1 MKENNTIHYLI
12 NLLQANQRFSTKSKL
27 KKSGYWS
34 DLSSIQAKIWGNIGQ
49 VKDLI
54 DMVLDTFIKR
64 SVTGGLGSAQAEI
77 MAETLVSLSASNVA
91 LVAKKVIWR
100 LCRVIDKTCISP
112 TTTLEQHINWDDI
125 ANLARYLLMLSFNN
139 SLDVVKHLPYLFH
152 IVTLLVCTGQS

>member
-1 MKENNTIHYLI
+1 MVVCRFCKQSQRQTDNDETKRQKVAHILDKLISLTIEEVEMYP
-12 NLLQANQRFSTKSKL
+12 
-27 KKSGYWS
+27 
-34 DLSSIQAKIWGNIGQ
+34 SIQAKIWGNIGQ

-100 LCRVIDKTCISP
+100 LCRYVAEEAAAVAAAAAGLNTHP
-112 TTTLEQHINWDDI
+112 
-125 ANLARYLLMLSFNN
+125 
-139 SLDVVKHLPYLFH
+139 VHLPDANNR
-152 IVTLLVCTGQS
+152 T